1 MPYSAT
7 VLIKCLLDQIFFATQ
22 QDLLFLGLCAYSQND
37 QLPLAVQEVKK
48 TFFKTWLMDCAMWP
62 LVNFV
67 GFSLIP
73 LKLQPSYMA
82 AVSLFWQ
89 VYISS
94 VATNTER
101 EIICDVELQKMFD
114 DIDIDQVNYILKLTL
129 FCCCICFYSVICN
142 THIERV
148 Y

>member
-1 MPYSAT
+1 MLFRYKYLNRLVGNNVSTVT
-7 VLIKCLLDQIFFATQ
+7 VLIKCLLDQLFFATQ

-37 QLPLAVQEVKK
+37 QFPMAVQEVKK
-48 TFFKTWLMDCAMWP
+48 SFLTTWLMDCAMWP

-82 AVSLFWQ
+82 VVSLFWQ

-94 VATNTER
+94 VAANTER
-101 EIICDVELQKMFD
+101 EIICDIELQKIFD
-114 DIDIDQVNYILKLTL
+114 DIDVDKVKYIS
-129 FCCCICFYSVICN
+129 IN
-142 THIERV
+142 
-148 Y
+148 

>member
-1 MPYSAT
+1 LNRLVGNNVSTAT

-37 QLPLAVQEVKK
+37 QLPMAVREVKK
-48 TFFKTWLMDCAMWP
+48 SFLKTWLMDCAMWP
-62 LVNFV
+62 LVNFI
-67 GFSLIP
+67 GFSAIP

-94 VATNTER
+94 VAANTER
-101 EIICDVELQKMFD
+101 EIICDVELQKIFD
-114 DIDIDQVNYILKLTL
+114 DIDIDQVKYIVKLTFFL
-129 FCCCICFYSVICN
+129 LLYFLYSV
-142 THIERV
+142 T
-148 Y
+148 

>member
-1 MPYSAT
+1 MNRLVGNNVSTAT

-37 QLPLAVQEVKK
+37 QLPMAVREVKK
-48 TFFKTWLMDCAMWP
+48 SFLKTWLMDCAMWP
-62 LVNFV
+62 LVNFI
-67 GFSLIP
+67 GFSAIP

-94 VATNTER
+94 VAANTER
-101 EIICDVELQKMFD
+101 EIICDVELQKIFD
-114 DIDIDQVNYILKLTL
+114 DIDIDQVKYIVKLTFFL
-129 FCCCICFYSVICN
+129 LLYFLYSV
-142 THIERV
+142 T
-148 Y
+148 

>member
-1 MPYSAT
+1 MSTAT

-37 QLPLAVQEVKK
+37 QLPMAVREVKK
-48 TFFKTWLMDCAMWP
+48 SFLKTWLMDCAMWP
-62 LVNFV
+62 LVNFI
-67 GFSLIP
+67 GFSAIP

-94 VATNTER
+94 VAANTER
-101 EIICDVELQKMFD
+101 EIICDVELQKIFD
-114 DIDIDQVNYILKLTL
+114 DIDIDQVKYIVKLTFFL
-129 FCCCICFYSVICN
+129 LLYFLYSV
-142 THIERV
+142 T
-148 Y
+148 

>member
-1 MPYSAT
+1 MNRLVGNNVSTAT

-37 QLPLAVQEVKK
+37 QLPMAVREVKK
-48 TFFKTWLMDCAMWP
+48 SFLKTWLMDCAMWP
-62 LVNFV
+62 LVNFI
-67 GFSLIP
+67 GFSAIP

-101 EIICDVELQKMFD
+101 EIICDVELQKIFD
-114 DIDIDQVNYILKLTL
+114 DIDIDQVKYIVKLTFFL
-129 FCCCICFYSVICN
+129 LLYFLYSV
-142 THIERV
+142 T
-148 Y
+148 

>member
-1 MPYSAT
+1 MNKLVGNNVSTAT

-37 QLPLAVQEVKK
+37 QLPMAVREVKK
-48 TFFKTWLMDCAMWP
+48 SFLKTWLMDCAMWP
-62 LVNFV
+62 LVNFI
-67 GFSLIP
+67 GFSAIP

-94 VATNTER
+94 VAANTER
-101 EIICDVELQKMFD
+101 EIICDVELQKIFD
-114 DIDIDQVNYILKLTL
+114 DTDIDQVKYIVKLTFFL
-129 FCCCICFYSVICN
+129 LLCFLYSV
-142 THIERV
+142 T
-148 Y
+148 